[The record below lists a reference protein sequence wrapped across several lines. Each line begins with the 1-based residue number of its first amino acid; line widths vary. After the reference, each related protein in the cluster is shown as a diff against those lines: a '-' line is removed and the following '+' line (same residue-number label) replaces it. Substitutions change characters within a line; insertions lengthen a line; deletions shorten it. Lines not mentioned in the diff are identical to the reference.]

1 MQGILETARSAFT
14 LFLVLLIGW
23 GIVFLAGFLVE
34 RKLRRGSSGQNIWDS
49 MGWVWDNANVI
60 GIPTLVIGAVYM
72 VWALNTG
79 YGIAGP
85 GLLVLLLMG
94 AATLLIG
101 FAPTMRRR

>member
-49 MGWVWDNANVI
+49 MG
-60 GIPTLVIGAVYM
+60 
-72 VWALNTG
+72 
-79 YGIAGP
+79 
-85 GLLVLLLMG
+85 
-94 AATLLIG
+94 
-101 FAPTMRRR
+101 